1 MTEDKENVL
10 QPPRKNSGK
19 GARTRRRGSVPVG
32 AGGAKEGEGETG
44 KPRRLA
50 GIRPRISIE
59 ELRNAYKRQAS
70 TPQEEILPMFDPM
83 AKAQESK
90 GVTRGKTG
98 LVYDERMAEHR
109 CLWDANYPEC
119 PERLTHTLERCRQ
132 LRLIERCEPIL
143 PRSATEDE
151 ILKRHSRSHLYLLW
165 STKDEKN
172 EEKLETISSHFD
184 SIYIHPETHEL
195 ALLAAGSTIDLVD
208 AVMAGKI
215 QNGMALIRPP
225 GHHAMT
231 TEFCGYCF
239 FNNVAL
245 AAQVALEKHKLS
257 RILIVDWDVH
267 HGQGTQQMFYEDPRV
282 LYFSIHRYEN
292 GTFWPELRESD
303 YDNVGAGQGR
313 GFNFNVPLNKTQ
325 MKNEDYLAVFHQVLL
340 PVAYE
345 FDPELVLVSSGY
357 DAAVGDEKAKME
369 ITPAFYAHLTSS
381 LMALAN
387 GRVAVVFEGGYCLDS
402 LAEGAALTLSALLGD
417 PCPKLL
423 DPISKPSLSMCES
436 LLNLIYVQ
444 RPYWKCFQYQGSFS
458 VHEKT
463 NGDTGERHIPTLS
476 YLGNAT
482 KPLKYDTR
490 NCYPVQSQEAK
501 EKIGLQL
508 ARLKQDKPP
517 QMFGNNRLCLVYD
530 EAMSNHHSLLE
541 KEHPE
546 RPERT
551 ERIWKT
557 LKQFGIIE
565 RATLLQSRYATQQE
579 LELIHTHEHVNLMA
593 STSAQ
598 SEKELLS
605 MQDKYKSIYLHPKS
619 NEAALLA
626 AGSLLQVIDDVCS
639 NKSLSGI
646 GVIRPPGHHAEQDHP
661 HGFCLYNNV
670 AVAAKYAITHHGCER
685 VLILDWDVHHGNGVQ
700 HAFEADPKVLYISIH
715 RYDHGLFFPSSEDA
729 NYDQVGSGEG
739 EGYTVN
745 IPWNKAKNQRRIG
758 SGMGDAEYMSAML
771 QVVMPIA
778 YQYDP
783 QLVLVSAGFDAA
795 RGDPLGG
802 CRVTPEC
809 YGHMTRLLSSLA
821 GGRMVLALEGGY
833 NLSSISYCMTMCAK
847 ALLGDPLPSL
857 ESGLVPNKNAVQSI
871 SDTIKTH
878 KKYWTAL
885 SFQVDLPVEDVLCQ
899 GFGGGAQP
907 VESGASGS
915 EVSSCNVSPVST
927 PSTASPPYVSAPSSP
942 DKTWKNGKC
951 KDNGASPQLECNSGR
966 TKCDSEQ
973 MDIDITPNPELQK
986 SVRCRVKSE
995 KAASASVAEQR
1006 DVKAGGMQKQ
1016 FGSEG
1021 SSRMSRRKVGDQGGT
1036 GESANHTSTPI
1047 RPSRPVK
1054 NVGLMLRAAASC
1066 AGIVKGT
1073 TAIVTS
1079 ENTCDA
1085 CYKATTLDSG
1095 SINGILKQCKE
1106 LKLLHAC
1113 TRLEPRPASEE
1124 EILSVHTKETL
1135 ESHVQRG
1142 TCSKSPCLGNPALT
1156 AAGSFVELISEV
1168 VQGNVLN
1175 GLALLQISDHASSGD
1190 QIISNNYINNLAVG
1204 TQYALDNVGLQ
1215 RVLIVNWNAQNG
1227 YNTQNLF
1234 YSDPRVLMFSVNL
1247 TDDRSA
1253 TKESVDR
1260 RGENKGLGYTFDLSL
1275 NRDSQSKNFTQ
1286 GDYLTI
1292 LHQII
1297 LPVAYEFCPEL
1308 VLLAIGND
1316 LVHQSPTVSPLIYS
1330 HITTML
1336 MPLAQGHL
1344 AVMLEVGNAKEI
1356 TKDIAAAT
1364 LSALL
1369 DKAVELLPV
1378 IYENTSEVQDSVV
1391 NMINVQ
1397 ATTWKSLKQHA
1408 QASCINAK
1416 KQANASLTVLCDE
1429 QQRIA
1434 KAFDGCVTTPTH
1446 TLCLAY
1452 DEGMM
1457 EHFSYDDETH
1467 PERPERISCIFQ
1479 RLQEFGIVGRCHHV
1493 KARLASAAELETV
1506 HSPKHIKFM
1515 SSLHSKKPRELQGMQ
1530 NSFESI
1536 FFHRQ
1541 TNNAA
1546 LLASG
1551 SLLEVVD
1558 SVLRGESRRG
1568 LAVIRPPG
1576 HHAEKTEPCGF
1587 CIYNNVAVAAK
1598 HAIGAHGL
1606 SRVLIV
1612 DWDVHHGNGIQHMFE
1627 DDPQVLYVSIHRYDN
1642 GKFFPGSPDAN
1653 YNRAGTKKGKGYNV
1667 NIPWNKSGMGDGDY
1681 MAAMVE
1687 VILPIAY
1694 QFNPELV
1701 LVSAGFDAAVGDPL
1715 GGCKVSP
1722 ECYGHMTKLLS
1733 CLAGGRVIVALEG
1746 GYNLNTISY
1755 CMTMCAKALLGDPL
1769 IPLSQGLAACSSACE
1784 TLNNVV
1790 SVHQKFWSAL
1800 DLQSKGMAS
1809 SNQKS
1814 KKITKPSPSVD
1825 LTDRSPEI
1833 PDRKTGLDELTS
1845 TLSQMSLGK
1854 EREGAKSTEVVEV
1867 KMEEEDGAVGGACA
1881 TQAEGLNTFLLTEV
1895 SGAESMYAVVPL
1907 QWCPHLESV
1916 QPVPKSSLDAF
1927 SPCEECKDLSENWVC
1942 LTCYK
1947 VLCGRFVNEHMLMH
1961 GVMEEHYMVLSYADL
1976 SVWCYSC
1983 DSYIHHEILQEAKR
1997 AAHISK
2003 FGEDIP
2009 GSL

>member
-10 QPPRKNSGK
+10 QPQRKNSGK
-19 GARTRRRGSVPVG
+19 GARGRRRGSGP
-32 AGGAKEGEGETG
+32 AASGGVKEGEGESG

-50 GIRPRISIE
+50 AIRPRISIE

-90 GVTRGKTG
+90 GVTRGRTG
-98 LVYDERMAEHR
+98 LVYDERMANHR

-119 PERLTHTLERCRQ
+119 PERLTHTLDRCQQ
-132 LRLIERCEPIL
+132 LGLTERCELL
-143 PRSATEDE
+143 PPRGATEEE
-151 ILKRHSRSHLYLLW
+151 ILKVHSRSHLYLLW
-165 STKDEKN
+165 NTKDEKD
-172 EEKLETISSHFD
+172 EEKLETISSRFD
-184 SIYIHPETHEL
+184 SVYVHPETYDL

-208 AVMAGKI
+208 SVMAGRI

-225 GHHAMT
+225 GHHAMK

-245 AAQVALEKHKLS
+245 AAQVALEKHKMS

-303 YDNVGAGQGR
+303 YDNVGAGRGR

-325 MKNEDYLAVFHQVLL
+325 MKNEDYLAIFHQVLL

-357 DAAVGDEKAKME
+357 DAAVGDEKGEME

-387 GRVAVVFEGGYCLDS
+387 GRVAVIFEGGYCLES
-402 LAEGAALTLSALLGD
+402 LAEGAALTLSALMGD
-417 PCPKLL
+417 PCPKLV
-423 DPISKPSLSMCES
+423 DPITKPSLSICES

-463 NGDTGERHIPTLS
+463 NGDAGERHIPTLS

-482 KPLKYDTR
+482 KPLKYETR
-490 NCYPVQSQEAK
+490 NCYPVQSQEDK
-501 EKIGLQL
+501 EKIRLKL

-530 EAMSNHHSLLE
+530 EAMSNHHSLSE

-551 ERIWKT
+551 ERIWKS

-565 RATLLQSRYATQQE
+565 RATILKSRYATQQE
-579 LELIHTHEHVNLMA
+579 LELIHTSEHVNLMT
-593 STSAQ
+593 STS
-598 SEKELLS
+598 LLS
-605 MQDKYKSIYLHPKS
+605 EQELMSMQEKYKSIYLHPKS
-619 NEAALLA
+619 NDAALLA

-646 GVIRPPGHHAEQDHP
+646 GVVRPPGHHAEQDHP

-670 AVAAKYAITHHGCER
+670 AIAAKYAITHHGYER

-729 NYDQVGSGEG
+729 NYDQVGSGDG

-745 IPWNKAKNQRRIG
+745 IPWNK

-857 ESGLVPNKNAVQSI
+857 EPGLVPNKNAVQSI
-871 SDTIKTH
+871 SDTIRIH

-942 DKTWKNGKC
+942 DKILKNGNC
-951 KDNGASPQLECNSGR
+951 MDNGASPQLVSNSER
-966 TKCDSEQ
+966 TQIDSDK
-973 MDIDITPNPELQK
+973 MDIEVTPNPELQR
-986 SVRCRVKSE
+986 SVRNRVKSE

-1006 DVKAGGMQKQ
+1006 DVKAVGNQKP
-1016 FGSEG
+1016 FGSAG
-1021 SSRMSRRKVGDQGGT
+1021 NPRMSRRKAGDQGGT
-1036 GESANHTSTPI
+1036 GESTDHTSTPT

-1066 AGIVKGT
+1066 AGLVKGA
-1073 TAIVTS
+1073 TAIVCS
-1079 ENTCDA
+1079 ENA
-1085 CYKATTLDSG
+1085 CEACSKATTQHSG
-1095 SINGILKQCKE
+1095 SINEILKQCKE
-1106 LKLLHAC
+1106 LKLLQSC
-1113 TRLEPRPASEE
+1113 MRLEPRPASEE
-1124 EILSVHTKETL
+1124 EVLSVHTKETL
-1135 ESHVQRG
+1135 EGHMQKG
-1142 TCSKSPCLGNPALT
+1142 TCGKSPCLGDLAMT
-1156 AAGSFVELISEV
+1156 AAGSFVELVSEV
-1168 VQGNVLN
+1168 IQGNVLN
-1175 GLALLQISDHASSGD
+1175 GLALVQVSDHNRSGN
-1190 QIISNNYINNLAVG
+1190 QIISNNYINNVAIA
-1204 TQYALDNVGLQ
+1204 TQYVLDNAGLQ
-1215 RVLIVNWNAQNG
+1215 RVLIVNCNAQYG

-1234 YSDPRVLMFSVNL
+1234 YSDPRVLMFSINLNDDPNVN
-1247 TDDRSA
+1247 
-1253 TKESVDR
+1253 KGSVDR
-1260 RGENKGLGYTFDLSL
+1260 QGEDKGLGYTFNL
-1275 NRDSQSKNFTQ
+1275 NLGTDSQSKSFTE
-1286 GDYLTI
+1286 GDYLAI
-1292 LHQII
+1292 FHQLI
-1297 LPVAYEFCPEL
+1297 LPVSYEFCPEL
-1308 VLLAIGND
+1308 ILFAIGND
-1316 LVHQSPTVSPLIYS
+1316 LVHQSPAVSPLIYS
-1330 HITTML
+1330 HVTQML
-1336 MPLAQGHL
+1336 MPLAQGRL
-1344 AVMLEVGNAKEI
+1344 AVMLEVGSAMDV

-1364 LSALL
+1364 LSALQ
-1369 DKAVELLPV
+1369 DKAVKLLPV
-1378 IYENTSEVQDSVV
+1378 INENTSEVQGMVV
-1391 NMINVQ
+1391 NMISVQQ
-1397 ATTWKSLKQHA
+1397 ATWRSLKQHA
-1408 QASCINAK
+1408 QASCNNVK
-1416 KQANASLTVLCDE
+1416 KQANLPSAVLYDE
-1429 QQRIA
+1429 QQRA
-1434 KAFDGCVTTPTH
+1434 VKAFDGCVTTPTH

-1479 RLQEFGIVGRCHHV
+1479 RLQEFGIVGRCHRV
-1493 KARLASAAELETV
+1493 KARLASAEELETV
-1506 HSPKHIKFM
+1506 HSAKHIKFM
-1515 SSLHSKKPRELQGMQ
+1515 SNLHSKKPRELQGMQ

-1541 TNNAA
+1541 SNNAA

-1551 SLLEVVD
+1551 SLLEVVT
-1558 SVLRGESRRG
+1558 SVLKGESRRG

-1576 HHAEKTEPCGF
+1576 HHAEKNEPCGF
-1587 CIYNNVAVAAK
+1587 CMYNNVAVAAK
-1598 HAIGAHGL
+1598 HAIGTHGL

-1627 DDPQVLYVSIHRYDN
+1627 DDPHVLYVSIHRYDN

-1653 YNRAGTKKGKGYNV
+1653 YNRAGTKKGKGYNI
-1667 NIPWNKSGMGDGDY
+1667 NIPWNKGGMGDGDY
-1681 MAAMVE
+1681 MAAMIE
-1687 VILPIAY
+1687 VILPVAC

-1733 CLAGGRVIVALEG
+1733 CLAGGRVIIALEG

-1769 IPLSQGLAACSSACE
+1769 IPLGQGLAACPSACE

-1800 DLQSKGMAS
+1800 DLKSKGMPA

-1814 KKITKPSPSVD
+1814 KKTTKQSPSVD
-1825 LTDRSPEI
+1825 LVDKSPES
-1833 PDRKTGLDELTS
+1833 PDGKTGLDEITS
-1845 TLSQMSLGK
+1845 TLSQMSLSK
-1854 EREGAKSTEVVEV
+1854 EEEGTRTAGGVPDV
-1867 KMEEEDGAVGGACA
+1867 KMEEDGAVGGASA
-1881 TQAEGLNTFLLTEV
+1881 TSAEGLNTFLLTEFP
-1895 SGAESMYAVVPL
+1895 GAESMYAVVPL
-1907 QWCPHLESV
+1907 QWCPHLELV
-1916 QPVPKSSLDAF
+1916 KPVPNNSLDAF
-1927 SPCEECKDLSENWVC
+1927 SPCEECSDLSENWVC

-1961 GVMEEHYMVLSYADL
+1961 GVTEEHYMVLSYADL

-1983 DSYIHHEILQEAKR
+1983 DSYIHHEILLEAKR

-2009 GSL
+2009 GL